1 MYPSHFAKRW
11 THPSTKTVLY
21 YPLYGGYHSSNC
33 PVLFAN
39 PMHAMTWAITRFKKD
54 GICNAWAG
62 KTLPD
67 FLHFVGVFKCDQSEV
82 SEIDIP
88 VYSRSSKIEKDY
100 FSIVSFYAL
109 LDTDLQSSVLY
120 LKCRQEDFTLCM
132 STLQDVQDYHMSSN
146 SIYRKGHKCPT
157 VSPDN
162 FKYIHYKMLEDKLN
176 SAANHFIQLEN
187 KFFYLKYGSNRD
199 PGKSSMLSLKNVMAV
214 SLINTHFCFGS
225 DKLIDIL
232 HSYVQAS
239 QTSPLNQ
246 H

>member
-11 THPSTKTVLY
+11 TPPSTKTVLY

-88 VYSRSSKIEKDY
+88 VYCLLLCTIGHRSAIIS
-100 FSIVSFYAL
+100 SL
-109 LDTDLQSSVLY
+109 LEMQTGRLHPLYEYTPRCTRLPHVLKFDLQ
-120 LKCRQEDFTLCM
+120 
-132 STLQDVQDYHMSSN
+132 
-146 SIYRKGHKCPT
+146 KGTQVPHCIT
-157 VSPDN
+157 
-162 FKYIHYKMLEDKLN
+162 
-176 SAANHFIQLEN
+176 
-187 KFFYLKYGSNRD
+187 G
-199 PGKSSMLSLKNVMAV
+199 
-214 SLINTHFCFGS
+214 
-225 DKLIDIL
+225 
-232 HSYVQAS
+232 
-239 QTSPLNQ
+239 
-246 H
+246 